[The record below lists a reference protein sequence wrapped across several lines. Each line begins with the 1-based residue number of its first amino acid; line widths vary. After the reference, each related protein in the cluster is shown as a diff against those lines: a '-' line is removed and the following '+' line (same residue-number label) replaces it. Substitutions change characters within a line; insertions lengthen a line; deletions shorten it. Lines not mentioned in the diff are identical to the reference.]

1 MTDITMLQR
10 IVESSP
16 AIVAVLLVAC
26 WVLWRTLREEIAACR
41 ELHADNIKAQQETAG
56 TQAQLAKAIDGL
68 TARIEGHR

>member
-41 ELHADNIKAQQETAG
+41 LLHAESIKSQET
-56 TQAQLAKAIDGL
+56 LASAIEKL
-68 TARIEGHR
+68 SARIEGHR

>member
-16 AIVAVLLVAC
+16 AIVAILLVAC

-41 ELHADNIKAQQETAG
+41 TLHTQSIEAQQ
-56 TQAQLAKAIDGL
+56 QLSTAIDRL
-68 TARIEGHR
+68 VARMEGPR